1 MDYLIEA
8 RRFIQQA
15 RAAQNP
21 EIMKTDLEMAE
32 WLLSRAI
39 AEREASSND
48 PLRTLAEERGA
59 ASLESCPS

>member
-1 MDYLIEA
+1 MDYVIEA

-39 AEREASSND
+39 AEREASALDPSHASN
-48 PLRTLAEERGA
+48 TGERGGKEKTA
-59 ASLESCPS
+59 